1 MLAEAQAAQ
10 AGADAFLMKPASGE
24 RLLATINRLLAGL
37 GLGPS
42 QAELLSQADLPLTA
56 AEFTMIVIGAG
67 ALGLIFGAFR
77 FHLAV
82 GLALGAFAAY
92 LPIFYARYRRKQ
104 RQKAFTEQ
112 VPQLLTLLV
121 GALRSGY
128 GLTQSIEL
136 VIDQIGDPASTEL
149 ERVMRT
155 VDLGFPIHQ
164 ALRQMADRIGT
175 DEADMV
181 VTAIN
186 VQYETGGNLA
196 QTLEIIGETVRDRL
210 RIQREIRVLTAQQRI
225 TGYILAVALIW
236 MAFAP
241 ARPVRQVQSR
251 LDSYL
256 DRQTYFET
264 VEISRPF
271 AVRVLLPLLR
281 RLLSILGGFAPK
293 RNLEKIHEM
302 LLQAG
307 EPLGLTVLDFF
318 GLRLLTALIL
328 GVGGVLYFGR
338 SLSSQMA
345 LRNGLLFAGV
355 GFFLPLF
362 WLRAKAKRRRQ
373 AILRALPDALDML
386 TISVEA
392 GLAFESALAQVGQ
405 KWQNP
410 LTEAFR
416 RVAAEMRVGTPRD
429 VALQRMAE
437 RSGVEELRTFV
448 SVLIQSNQLGVSIAQ
463 VLHSQAA
470 EMRTKRRQMAEEQ
483 ARQASVKMV
492 FPLVFLIFPA
502 LFIVILGPSIP
513 IFLFWM
519 ERLTSGN

>member
-1 MLAEAQAAQ
+1 MDLVTLLTSY
-10 AGADAFLMKPASGE
+10 DIFTSPA
-24 RLLATINRLLAGL
+24 
-37 GLGPS
+37 
-42 QAELLSQADLPLTA
+42 TA
-56 AEFTMIVIGAG
+56 A
-67 ALGLIFGAFR
+67 ALTF
-77 FHLAV
+77 
-82 GLALGAFAAY
+82 
-92 LPIFYARYRRKQ
+92 
-104 RQKAFTEQ
+104 
-112 VPQLLTLLV
+112 
-121 GALRSGY
+121 
-128 GLTQSIEL
+128 
-136 VIDQIGDPASTEL
+136 
-149 ERVMRT
+149 
-155 VDLGFPIHQ
+155 
-164 ALRQMADRIGT
+164 
-175 DEADMV
+175 
-181 VTAIN
+181 
-186 VQYETGGNLA
+186 
-196 QTLEIIGETVRDRL
+196 
-210 RIQREIRVLTAQQRI
+210 
-225 TGYILAVALIW
+225 LAVALIW

-338 SLSSQMA
+338 SLSFQMA

-513 IFLFWM
+513 TFLFWM